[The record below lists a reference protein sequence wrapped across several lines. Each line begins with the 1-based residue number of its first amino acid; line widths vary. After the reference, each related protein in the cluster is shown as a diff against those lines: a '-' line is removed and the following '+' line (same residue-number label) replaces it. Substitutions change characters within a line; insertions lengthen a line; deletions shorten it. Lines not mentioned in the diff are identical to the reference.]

1 MACGAGNAFSFAP
14 ELSEP
19 RRSDRSGKARVIV
32 EPIMRFGA
40 VEQAAP
46 LRAGGRPPTIGLA
59 SVIVP
64 HLDDYENLDV
74 CLSLLQEQ
82 SFPRERTE
90 IIVADNGSSRGI
102 DAVRRIVGSRG
113 RVIEVAERGS
123 GPARNAGV
131 RASRGEA
138 IAFIDS
144 DCRPDQRWLE
154 EGLAELQLADFAGGR
169 VDVLVQDPERMT
181 AAEAFESVFAFQNE
195 RYVRDLNFTAAASM
209 FVWRSVFDAV
219 GGFENGVPEDL
230 DWCRRAR
237 FMGYRIRFAS
247 KSVVGHPA
255 RRTMPEL
262 RRKWRRLTLEW
273 CEAARR
279 DGKGPIFV
287 LLRYW
292 TVLLSIGP
300 HALVALASKR
310 LSGMRNRIMAIGA
323 LAQIRAYRF
332 VIAHRALLRSFEE

>member
-1 MACGAGNAFSFAP
+1 MGREPVMGADDTKRAT
-14 ELSEP
+14 
-19 RRSDRSGKARVIV
+19 
-32 EPIMRFGA
+32 
-40 VEQAAP
+40 P
-46 LRAGGRPPTIGLA
+46 LEAGGGPPKIGLA

-64 HLDDYENLDV
+64 HRDDYENLEV
-74 CLSLLQEQ
+74 CLSLLQAQ
-82 SFPRERTE
+82 SFPKERTE
-90 IIVADNGSSRGI
+90 IIVADNMSSRGI

-113 RVIEVAERGS
+113 RVIGVAERGA

-144 DCRPDQRWLE
+144 DCRPDPRWLE
-154 EGLAELQLADFAGGR
+154 EGLAELRLADFAGGR
-169 VDVLVQDPERMT
+169 VDVLVQDQERMT
-181 AAEAFESVFAFQNE
+181 AAEAFETVFAFQNE
-195 RYVRDLNFTAAASM
+195 RCVRDKSFTVTASM
-209 FVWRSVFDAV
+209 FVWRSVFAAV

-237 FMGYRIRFAS
+237 LMGYRIRFAS

-287 LLRYW
+287 LLRQW
-292 TVLLSIGP
+292 MVLLSILP
-300 HALVALASKR
+300 HALVAMASRR
-310 LSGMRNRIMAIGA
+310 LRGVRNRIMAIGA
-323 LAQIRAYRF
+323 LAEIRAYRF
-332 VIAHRALLRSFEE
+332 VIAHRALLRSLEE